1 MSTIVTKAGKG
12 GPLTH
17 TEADANFTNLNS
29 DKYESGSAASLIS
42 LVLTGL
48 ASQTEST
55 ALVING
61 SDTVGTRELSAG
73 AFGVAAEDATITL
86 QGGTNITTSIG
97 AFTTNQS
104 ANETITINHATISTG
119 ATSPTGTLAYSGTF
133 EAITGATISNGHVT
147 NLETTTY
154 TMPAGAVPDNGL
166 LDINAGTE
174 ISLTIVGGD
183 FTADKATETDIT
195 INHSNVTRTDPSAGS
210 ASLAHEDSFVA
221 ITGITSNARGHITG
235 VQANTF
241 TLPAEPSIYVHPDDG
256 GGNQTALTGAN
267 VYSDIAINTLGHVTS
282 TTTRALTPANIG
294 AAPAGGSLVT
304 NWLANEVRAATV
316 VITDKVRAYSA
327 GALVINAGE
336 SNDYATGQTAEAVY
350 INAESGLTVTSSPDN
365 WGSAWGGRKTAVINN
380 PSGDSSFPG
389 DVFAATFSE
398 SASVT
403 TGGTYAVNASLASVH
418 WRTLTASPTI
428 SFTGTPSTGNSRSI
442 TLVLQQDASGGR
454 IPTWPTTNF
463 YWADNVQPPASTG
476 ANDID
481 VYTIQ
486 IINKSGTLYYLASL
500 SIKNAS

>member
-1 MSTIVTKAGKG
+1 M
-12 GPLTH
+12 
-17 TEADANFTNLNS
+17 
-29 DKYESGSAASLIS
+29 
-42 LVLTGL
+42 

-73 AFGVAAEDATITL
+73 AFGDAAEDATITL

-104 ANETITINHATISTG
+104 ANETITINHATISTS
-119 ATSPTGTLAYSGTF
+119 ATSPTDTLAYSGTF

-166 LDINAGTE
+166 LDINGGTE

-210 ASLAHEDSFVA
+210 ASLDHEDSFVA
-221 ITGITSNARGHITG
+221 ITGITSNARGHVTG

-241 TLPAEPSIYVHPDDG
+241 TLPAGAVPNNATITLTAG
-256 GGNQTALTGAN
+256 NGLITGGNFTTDQSSNETITMTMGTPGSLTQSSTSAVTATSHTHAVSYSFDALTGKGSGTGS
-267 VYSDIAINTLGHVTS
+267 YIS
-282 TTTRALTPANIG
+282 TG
-294 AAPAGGSLVT
+294 SFSAPQILADKIRVLNGTQLV
-304 NWLANEVRAATV
+304 L
-316 VITDKVRAYSA
+316 
-327 GALVINAGE
+327 NAGE
-336 SNDYATGQTAEAVY
+336 SNGQATGQTSERIY
-350 INAESGLTVTSSPDN
+350 LNAEGGVEVVSSPDN
-365 WGSAWGGRKTAVINN
+365 WVSGWAGRRTAVINN
-380 PSGDSSFPG
+380 ASGLTSFPG

-403 TGGTYAVNASLASVH
+403 TGGTYAVNASTAGVH

-428 SFTGTPSTGNSRSI
+428 SFTGTPSTGKSRSI

-454 IPTWPTTNF
+454 TPTWPTTNF